1 MRVIVTSDWHPDAST
16 AGLSRF
22 DDISKAAGRTVEH
35 AIGIGA
41 AAYVFL
47 GDLIT
52 NDPSLDLMIRC
63 LGLAQRIAARLH
75 GAHIPSYWLAG
86 NHDVFEDG
94 LGTTVIDPLDS
105 FPGQARNLYHPEGA
119 FAISKPRLVSLPG
132 EMGKPVKEALFLP
145 FTPLSHTYD
154 PIKTTRDL
162 LEQDDVDPKNVVL
175 VGTHL
180 MLEGI
185 GHGSETSDYPRGRD
199 VFFPIAEMRAL
210 FPNAVFTAGHYHRQ
224 QVYEGVHIPGSLVQ
238 LTRGEWDHRPSFLVL
253 DV

>member
-1 MRVIVTSDWHPDAST
+1 MKIVCSSDFHPDATT
-16 AGLSRF
+16 AGFSRF
-22 DDISKAAGRTVEH
+22 DDIEKAATRTVEH
-35 AIGIGA
+35 AIGIDA

-52 NDPSLDLMIRC
+52 NDPPLDLMIRC
-63 LGLAQRIAARLH
+63 LCMAQRIAARLQ
-75 GAHIPSYWLAG
+75 AAEIPSFWLAG

-105 FPGQARNLYHPEGA
+105 FPRQARKLWEPEGA
-119 FAISKPRLVSLPG
+119 FAITKPRLVTLRDEK
-132 EMGKPVKEALFLP
+132 EMLFLP
-145 FTPLSHTYD
+145 FTPISHTYD
-154 PIKTTRDL
+154 PMTETRRL
-162 LEQDDVDPKNVVL
+162 LVEDDTDPNDVVF

-199 VFFPIAEMRAL
+199 VFFPITEMRAL
-210 FPNAVFTAGHYHRQ
+210 FPNAVFCAGHYHRQ

-238 LTRGEWDHRPSFLVL
+238 LTRGELDHRPGFLVL
-253 DV
+253 EV